1 MKRPDIAT
9 GVVVNK
15 KGEVVV
21 VNQNHNSWSLP
32 KGHIEK
38 GEDPLVATKREIN
51 EESGITDLTLVKEL
65 DSYLRPSYGEDET
78 RTKLRVV
85 YLFTTDQK
93 ELKPTDP
100 ENPEALFIPKDKVAD
115 QLTHPKDKEFFLS
128 ILSEIEEMFNI

>member
-38 GEDPLVATKREIN
+38 GEDPLAAAKREIN
-51 EESGITDLTLVKEL
+51 SITCPYRKNFYGIAPRGKAALLIADLYRPDDFNQARSG
-65 DSYLRPSYGEDET
+65 
-78 RTKLRVV
+78 
-85 YLFTTDQK
+85 
-93 ELKPTDP
+93 
-100 ENPEALFIPKDKVAD
+100 
-115 QLTHPKDKEFFLS
+115 
-128 ILSEIEEMFNI
+128 